1 MVLLKFAWG
10 RLSNRSSFVDH
21 IQILWHDGCEWKGGA
36 SSLAFATLLMVPST
50 NPTPAA
56 RPPGRTFLS
65 IGGPC
70 LSAASWFALLFVTS
84 AQSDAAGGA
93 SLVLGPF
100 AEKKGP
106 RLPGRNPATALIA

>member
-1 MVLLKFAWG
+1 MGCGSEMFELYGLAEGHIEGDASLLAPFTTPLMA
-10 RLSNRSSFVDH
+10 LS
-21 IQILWHDGCEWKGGA
+21 GG
-36 SSLAFATLLMVPST
+36 
-50 NPTPAA
+50 PTPAT
-56 RPPGRTFLS
+56 RPSGRTLVS

-70 LSAASWFALLFVTS
+70 LSAASWLVLLFVTS